1 MTKSKFLALFT
12 AMVLLLSLPA
22 AAALAQ
28 VPALPHTFVGSVM
41 MGEEMAA
48 EGTMVVAMID
58 GEKAGNAEVMMDGKY
73 RLQIILESAPADD
86 TVSFMVGEM
95 DAMETG
101 MYMAGDNVMLD
112 LTSDAMMMPEPDKP
126 MMMVGPQGERGMQGE
141 AGEPGADG
149 PAGAVGRAGAAGP
162 AGPAGSDGSDGSDGA
177 KGDTGATG
185 SAGSDGND
193 GNDGNDG
200 AAGSAGAD
208 GTAGAKGDTGAT
220 GPAGG
225 GILGI
230 IALIVGIVALVA
242 AGGAFL
248 AGRRS

>member
-41 MGEEMAA
+41 MGEKMA
-48 EGTMVVAMID
+48 EDGTMVVAMID
-58 GEKAGNAEVMMDGKY
+58 GEKAGNAEVMEGKY

-86 TVSFMVGEM
+86 MVSFMVGEM

-112 LTSDAMMMPEPDKP
+112 LTSDAMMMPDPDKP
-126 MMMVGPQGERGMQGE
+126 MVIVGPQGERGPQGE

-149 PAGAVGRAGAAGP
+149 ADGAAGRAGARGAAG
-162 AGPAGSDGSDGSDGA
+162 ADGSDGSDGNDGA

>member
-1 MTKSKFLALFT
+1 MTKTKFLALFT
-12 AMVLLLSLPA
+12 AMVLLLSLP

-58 GEKAGNAEVMMDGKY
+58 GEKAGSAEVMMDGKY
-73 RLQIILESAPADD
+73 RLQIILEGAPADD

-112 LTSDAMMMPEPDKP
+112 LTSDAMMMPGPDKP
-126 MMMVGPQGERGMQGE
+126 MMMVGPQGEKGPQGE

-149 PAGAVGRAGAAGP
+149 PAGTAGRAGARGAAG
-162 AGPAGSDGSDGSDGA
+162 ADGADGSDGSDGA

-193 GNDGNDG
+193 GARGAAGAAGPAGADG
-200 AAGSAGAD
+200 AAG
-208 GTAGAKGDTGAT
+208 GTGPAGAT
-220 GPAGG
+220 GPAGS

-230 IALIVGIVALVA
+230 IALIIGIVALVA
-242 AGGAFL
+242 AGGAFM

>member
-12 AMVLLLSLPA
+12 AMVLLLSLP

-112 LTSDAMMMPEPDKP
+112 LTSDAMMMPDPDKP
-126 MMMVGPQGERGMQGE
+126 MVIVGPQGERGLQGE

-149 PAGAVGRAGAAGP
+149 PAGPAGRAGARGAAG
-162 AGPAGSDGSDGSDGA
+162 ADGA
-177 KGDTGATG
+177 
-185 SAGSDGND
+185 DGNDGARGAAGAAGAD

-200 AAGSAGAD
+200 ARGAAGAAGAAGAD
-208 GTAGAKGDTGAT
+208 GADGAAGGTGPAGAT